1 MPRASPSGAGRPVT
15 GSRLADALSDARRLT
30 GSTRDGAISAHASG
44 LVTLVARASVPALA
58 DAVAITARRAATVGR
73 PRTASNSYLQF
84 CRLKGVTPWPVCLA
98 TLRAWLLWRLA
109 TVSPRTGVVYKA
121 SGLKQLVSAL
131 KRYASARANWALTAA
146 DESLAERD
154 RALLPRHVPARVCST
169 ALLKHAD
176 LLALLD
182 VLARSP
188 PSGEVRL
195 ARALLSAC
203 VCFQARWSELRQRR
217 LSDLSI
223 EPAGAV
229 LSVVLGKTHAGPTIS
244 PFLLFAPHLAGELAD
259 LCFVSAY
266 RDLLQYHVDGY
277 TPDWL
282 HASHPAAA
290 RPLFGRLT
298 GSGFTAKM
306 SSTPLGADDL
316 RGSLAPF
323 LRAAGLPLSAW
334 DAHFGRP
341 SGGSLFEV
349 ELGLPESLVTLMAGR
364 GVNGTVYRTAYRNIR
379 SDASA
384 FAKHCSRSIQSA
396 VPHDPRL
403 PLQETDCCA

>member
-1 MPRASPSGAGRPVT
+1 MPRSSAASSLARVT
-15 GSRLADALSDARRLT
+15 GTRLADALVDARRLT
-30 GSTRDGAISAHASG
+30 VSTRDGAISARTSG
-44 LVTLVARASVPALA
+44 LVDLVARATGSALA
-58 DAVAITARRAATVGR
+58 DAVAITARRAATAGR
-73 PRTASNSYLQF
+73 PQTAANSYLLF
-84 CRLKGVTPWPVCLA
+84 CRQKGETPWPVCLV
-98 TLRAWLLWRLA
+98 TLRAWVLWRLA
-109 TVSPRTGVVYKA
+109 TVSPRTGDVYKA
-121 SGLKQLVSAL
+121 SGLKQIVAAL
-131 KRYASARANWALTAA
+131 KRYAFARGNWALTAA
-146 DESLAERD
+146 DEALAARD
-154 RALLPRHVPARVCST
+154 RALLPRHVPARVRST

-195 ARALLSAC
+195 ARALLAAC

-217 LSDLSI
+217 LSDLTL

-229 LSVVLGKTHAGPTIS
+229 LSVVLGKVRTGPTVAPI
-244 PFLLFAPHLAGELAD
+244 LLFAPHLTGELAD

-266 RDLLQYHVDGY
+266 RDLLQFHVDGY
-277 TPDWL
+277 TPAWL
-282 HASHPAAA
+282 LGDHPAAS

-298 GSGFTAKM
+298 GSGSSAKM
-306 SSTPLGADDL
+306 SLTPLDVDGL
-316 RGSLAPF
+316 RDSLTPF
-323 LRAAGLPLSAW
+323 LHAAHLPLSAW

-364 GVNGTVYRTAYRNIR
+364 GVNGTVYRTSYRNIR

-384 FAKHCSRSIQSA
+384 FAKYCSRSIRA
-396 VPHDPRL
+396 VVPRDPRL
-403 PLQETDCCA
+403 PSVETDCCV